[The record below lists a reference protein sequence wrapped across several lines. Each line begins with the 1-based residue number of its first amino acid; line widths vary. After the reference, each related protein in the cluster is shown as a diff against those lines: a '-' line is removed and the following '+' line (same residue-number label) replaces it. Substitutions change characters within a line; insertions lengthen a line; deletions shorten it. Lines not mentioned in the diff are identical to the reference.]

1 MTTDHEPG
9 STVSPATAGHNWLAK
24 HRDATAFAQASM
36 AFALETQER
45 HANRGRQAAEAF
57 KVGDRVYLRLR
68 NVRTIRPSKTL
79 DWLALP
85 YRVIQVVGTHAVKL
99 DTPTGI
105 HPVFHVSL
113 VRRARD
119 DPLPSQVLANPE
131 PPAIAPE
138 EASGDLV
145 AGEYLVDEILQHKV
159 VDKLNR
165 SQYAAER
172 ASTQLQNLRQRDN
185 EPFALFLP
193 KFEKLLGEAGTDSDR
208 ASISILRTV

>member
-85 YRVIQVVGTHAVKL
+85 YRVIQIVGTHAVKL

-119 DPLPSQVLANPE
+119 DPLPSQVLLHHE

-138 EASGDLV
+138 EASEDLV
-145 AGEYLVDEILQHKV
+145 AGEHLVDEILQHKTAN
-159 VDKLNR
+159 NR
-165 SQYAAER
+165 HQVLVQWTGWAEP
-172 ASTQLQNLRQRDN
+172 TPDCPPQ
-185 EPFALFLP
+185 EPIIVPSRWLYP
-193 KFEKLLGEAGTDSDR
+193 EP
-208 ASISILRTV
+208 

>member
-85 YRVIQVVGTHAVKL
+85 YRVIQIVGTHAVKL

-119 DPLPSQVLANPE
+119 DPLPSQVLLHHE

-138 EASGDLV
+138 EASEDLV
-145 AGEYLVDEILQHKV
+145 AVDWMGRANVGTLVTRPRH
-159 VDKLNR
+159 
-165 SQYAAER
+165 S
-172 ASTQLQNLRQRDN
+172 S
-185 EPFALFLP
+185 P
-193 KFEKLLGEAGTDSDR
+193 
-208 ASISILRTV
+208 